1 MNSITRLLKE
11 VDPDARRAVALA
23 ALKEVL
29 SYTDKAGKVHVPG
42 DSDFQAG
49 NLPIGL
55 RDLAGEL
62 HRALRTENEDGLKAL
77 LDRWLSANMQY
88 QTGNVTVA
96 AAMKNEMGQL
106 NAAVKK
112 FIAALPVT
120 SPEELTKRLP
130 KSRPVGAGDARGLLV
145 A

>member
-1 MNSITRLLKE
+1 MNQIAQLLKE

-29 SYTDKAGKVHVPG
+29 SYTDKDGEVQVPG
-42 DSDFQAG
+42 DADFQAG

-55 RDLAGEL
+55 RDLAAEL

-77 LDRWLSANMQY
+77 LDRWLSANMEY
-88 QTGNVTVA
+88 QSGNVT
-96 AAMKNEMGQL
+96 AAMRIEIAQL
-106 NAAVKK
+106 KAAVEK
-112 FIAALPVT
+112 FIAALPIT
-120 SPEELTKRLP
+120 SSSELTKRLP

-145 A
+145 V